1 MNKKS
6 FVGIVKL
13 TKKQNEIIIRN
24 CYEMER
30 NGYMHNNTLYPDKKC
45 SEIRVRI
52 DKSNKTKNC
61 HIRNITDG
69 MVVSFDTYY
78 QNPFDKDFKVT
89 NIARW
94 TIKNTKWDM
103 EMTEKLNL
111 KFARMIKKAIKNNA
125 AHFVGTTDE
134 IYLTDLS
141 EDVIKTYKKCLEIA
155 DEHGENITLEKLLE
169 YNKYSK
175 KELEKY
181 MHDLCSYHYLSWYQC
196 RKIKKQQVAFYKVN
210 QSTLENFKVASTSI
224 NDAISARD
232 YIDLHSHSL
241 MVA

>member
-1 MNKKS
+1 MAKKS

-30 NGYMHNNTLYPDKKC
+30 NGYMHNNTIYPNKKC
-45 SEIRVRI
+45 SEIKVRI

-78 QNPFDKDFKVT
+78 KNPSDKNFKVT

-103 EMTEKLNL
+103 QMTEKFNL
-111 KFARMIKKAIKNNA
+111 KFARMIKKAIKSNA
-125 AHFVGTTDE
+125 ANLVGTTDE

-141 EDVIKTYKKCLEIA
+141 ENAIKTYKKCLEIA
-155 DEHGENITLEKLLE
+155 DEHSENITLEKLLE
-169 YNKYSK
+169 YTQYSK
-175 KELEKY
+175 NELEKY

-196 RKIKKQQVAFYKVN
+196 KKINKQQVAFYRVN
-210 QSTLENFKVASTSI
+210 RSTLENFKVASNSI
-224 NDAISARD
+224 NDVMSASQ
-232 YIDLHSHSL
+232 YIGLQSSSIK
-241 MVA
+241 AA

>member
-1 MNKKS
+1 MAKKS

-24 CYEMER
+24 CYAMER

-45 SEIRVRI
+45 SEIRVTI

-78 QNPFDKDFKVT
+78 QNQSDKDFKVT

-103 EMTEKLNL
+103 QMTEKLNL

-125 AHFVGTTDE
+125 AHLVGTTDE

-141 EDVIKTYKKCLEIA
+141 ENVIKTYKKCLEIA
-155 DEHGENITLEKLLE
+155 DEHGENITLDRLEKHTA
-169 YNKYSK
+169 YSK

-181 MHDLCSYHYLSWYQC
+181 MHDLCSYHYLSWYQSK
-196 RKIKKQQVAFYKVN
+196 KINKQQVAFYKVN
-210 QSTLENFKVASTSI
+210 PSTLENFKVASNSI
-224 NDAISARD
+224 NDVMSASQ
-232 YIDLHSHSL
+232 YIGLHSSYIK
-241 MVA
+241 AA